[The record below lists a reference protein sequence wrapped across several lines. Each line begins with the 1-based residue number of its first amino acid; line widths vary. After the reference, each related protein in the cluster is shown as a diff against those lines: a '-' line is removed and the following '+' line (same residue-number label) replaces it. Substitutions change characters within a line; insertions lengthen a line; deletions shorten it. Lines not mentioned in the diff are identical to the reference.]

1 MLRYKCKGHRSECRE
16 ENKNRWVASHS
27 AGRSNNSPPTHPFTS
42 VREYKKKKKVSF
54 SSSSWKLPGGVGD
67 LLWLVFFIIIIP
79 RVEQQLQILVQRFT
93 MLQDVFL
100 RGKKKKEKVFKTLCW
115 RQCCCCC
122 GRYLTELKRLISGN
136 SMRHSYAS
144 TSSLSHLDFYRKIC
158 NTCFFNHHNQKQ
170 LYPPPFRGQAWF
182 DTGSVL

>member
-1 MLRYKCKGHRSECRE
+1 M
-16 ENKNRWVASHS
+16 
-27 AGRSNNSPPTHPFTS
+27 
-42 VREYKKKKKVSF
+42 REYKKKKKVSF

-100 RGKKKKEKVFKTLCW
+100 REKKKKEKVFKTLCW

-170 LYPPPFRGQAWF
+170 LYPPPSADKHGLILAAFFEQ
-182 DTGSVL
+182 DNKYLLSV